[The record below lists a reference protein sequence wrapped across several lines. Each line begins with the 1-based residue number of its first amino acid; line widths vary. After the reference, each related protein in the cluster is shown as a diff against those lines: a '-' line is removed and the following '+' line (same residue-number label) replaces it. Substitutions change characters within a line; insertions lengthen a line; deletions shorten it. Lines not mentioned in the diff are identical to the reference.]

1 MAIKVKPLTATQVLQ
16 AKPKAKEYNLGDGD
30 GLSLKVTPLGSKLWR
45 FSYYRPV
52 SKKRAHLA
60 LGKYP
65 ALSLAKART
74 QAIKARELLAHGIDP
89 KTHRDETLKAKQ
101 AELNNTLQ
109 AVFEEWFAVKKSSIK
124 ELTAKKLKQRLDKYL
139 LPYLGKVPAA
149 LSW

>member
-16 AKPKAKEYNLGDGD
+16 AKPKDRDYNLGDGD

-52 SKKRAHLA
+52 SRKRAHLA

-65 ALSLAKART
+65 SVSLAKART
-74 QAIKARELLAHGIDP
+74 KAIEARELLADGIDP
-89 KTHRDETLKAKQ
+89 KEHRDNTLIAQ
-101 AELNNTLQ
+101 QVELTNTLQ
-109 AVFEEWFAVKKSSIK
+109 AVFEDWFAVKQTSIK

-139 LPYLGKVPAA
+139 LTHLGKF
-149 LSW
+149 LSLIHI